1 MTFEEQEALVERA
14 RRARAE
20 VIASVITSGARALWL
35 HAVSVH
41 RAWAASQTRNELR
54 KLSDRTLK
62 DIGIS
67 RAQIDSLFR

>member
-1 MTFEEQEALVERA
+1 MSFEEQQALIERA

-20 VIASVITSGARALWL
+20 AVTAAVASGARALWL
-35 HAVSVH
+35 QAVRLH
-41 RAWAASQTRNELR
+41 RAWAVSQTRNELR
-54 KLSDRTLK
+54 KLNDRTLR